1 MTKVYKIYELHYSE
15 LDNRS
20 IAVLSFHSVAETLEE
35 AEARIAML
43 LVSPSKQYT
52 IFTVYAY

>member
-1 MTKVYKIYELHYSE
+1 MTKVYKIYEVRYRGVDLALE
-15 LDNRS
+15 
-20 IAVLSFHSVAETLEE
+20 FHSVAETLEE